1 MFTFEILLRRSYYNF
16 SSFSGCIDSSNS
28 HLLKVPH
35 WGGGG
40 SGEGWGRGEGGK
52 RGVELDEEDLVQV
65 LGFLV
70 TGALNSYFCFQV
82 EMSLSGMAWVEGK
95 DPTLRSLFAAQAC
108 LLSTST
114 IFT

>member
-1 MFTFEILLRRSYYNF
+1 M
-16 SSFSGCIDSSNS
+16 
-28 HLLKVPH
+28 PH

-40 SGEGWGRGEGGK
+40 SGEGVGK
-52 RGVELDEEDLVQV
+52 RGGRKEEWVELDEEDLVQV